1 MKCMLY
7 DAVVGVLYCQVY
19 QEYIHDRHHTHM
31 NSTQWE
37 TLTDFVKWLGKEGH
51 CVVDET
57 EKGWFIQYVDRDP
70 ETIRRQEALQKKEK
84 MDLDDEERRARFIQQ
99 QVERSHKDAD
109 TESPTYTEIQRQSE
123 DEKVEFRLPV
133 AAPLTKKARSGP
145 SPSAVFQ
152 PGMSTAGKA
161 RKKPEESASSSSG
174 KKRKSA
180 LDEIMEMEE
189 ELKKKKQKRVTE
201 SLQSRATV
209 TDPWLMTGIVVKVVT
224 PKLGEKYRRKKG
236 VVVDVDKYSGVVRML
251 DSGDQVH
258 VDEAHLETVIPA
270 LGKPVAVLCGEHRG
284 QTALLESIDES
295 HFCCSIRLQ
304 TGHSRGQAVHSVQ
317 YEHISKLHSADV

>member
-1 MKCMLY
+1 M
-7 DAVVGVLYCQVY
+7 VLLFYCQVY

-70 ETIRRQEALQKKEK
+70 ETIRRQDALQKKEK

-99 QVERSHKDAD
+99 QIERSNKDSD
-109 TESPTYTEIQRQSE
+109 VENPMYTEIQRQTE

-133 AAPLTKKARSGP
+133 APVTKKVMSAPIP
-145 SPSAVFQ
+145 SSSAFNSD
-152 PGMSTAGKA
+152 PATSDKA
-161 RKKPEESASSSSG
+161 HKKSEASASSSSS

-189 ELKKKKQKRVTE
+189 EQKKMKQKKMVD
-201 SLQSRATV
+201 SSSASTV
-209 TDPWLMTGIVVKVVT
+209 TWLMTGIVVKVVT
-224 PKLGEKYRRKKG
+224 PKLGEKYYRKKG
-236 VVVDVDKYSGVVRML
+236 VVMDIVDKYSGVIRML
-251 DSGDQVH
+251 DSGDRIR

-270 LGKPVAVLCGEHRG
+270 LGKPVLILYGEHRG
-284 QTALLESIDES
+284 MPALLESINEAR
-295 HFCCSIRLQ
+295 FCCSVRLQ
-304 TGHSRGQAVHSVQ
+304 SGQSKGQIVHSLQ
-317 YEHISKLHSADV
+317 YEHISKRHLIGG

>member
-1 MKCMLY
+1 MKPVMY
-7 DAVVGVLYCQVY
+7 TDVGVFDYQVY

-31 NSTQWE
+31 NATQWE

-109 TESPTYTEIQRQSE
+109 AESPAYTEIQRQCE
-123 DEKVEFRLPV
+123 EEKVEFRLPV
-133 AAPLTKKARSGP
+133 APLIKKATARP

-152 PGMSTAGKA
+152 PGDSAVGKA

-189 ELKKKKQKRVTE
+189 ELKKKQKRVKD
-201 SLQSRATV
+201 SSQLHANV
-209 TDPWLMTGIVVKVVT
+209 TDPWLTTGIIVKVVT
-224 PKLGEKYRRKKG
+224 PKLSEKYYRKKG
-236 VVVDVDKYSGVVRML
+236 VVVDIADKYSGVVRML
-251 DSGDQVH
+251 DSGDRVR

-270 LGKPVAVLCGEHRG
+270 LGKPVIVLNGEHSG
-284 QTALLESIDES
+284 QRAVLESIDEA

-304 TGHSRGQAVHSVQ
+304 TGRSKGQVVHSVQ
-317 YEHISKLHSADV
+317 YEHISKLHSVDV

>member
-1 MKCMLY
+1 MFS
-7 DAVVGVLYCQVY
+7 VVGVLYCQVY
-19 QEYIHDRHHTHM
+19 QEYIHDRDHTHM
-31 NSTQWE
+31 NATQWE

-99 QVERSHKDAD
+99 QVERSHRDAD
-109 TESPTYTEIQRQSE
+109 AGSPLYTEIQRQSE

-133 AAPLTKKARSGP
+133 APVSKKATAGP
-145 SPSAVFQ
+145 SPSTVFQ
-152 PGMSTAGKA
+152 PGATAAGKA
-161 RKKPEESASSSSG
+161 HRKPEESASSSSG

-189 ELKKKKQKRVTE
+189 EMKKKQKRVMDI
-201 SLQSRATV
+201 SQSHAKV
-209 TDPWLMTGIVVKVVT
+209 ADPWLTTGIVVKVVT
-224 PKLGEKYRRKKG
+224 PKLGEKYYRKKG
-236 VVVDVDKYSGVVRML
+236 VVVDIAEKYSGVVRIL
-251 DSGDQVH
+251 DSGDRVR

-284 QTALLESIDES
+284 QTALLESLDEA

-304 TGHSRGQAVHSVQ
+304 TGHCRGQLVHSVQ

>member
-1 MKCMLY
+1 MFCY
-7 DAVVGVLYCQVY
+7 QVY

-70 ETIRRQEALQKKEK
+70 ETIRRQEALQTKEK

-99 QVERSHKDAD
+99 QIERSHKDTD
-109 TESPTYTEIQRQSE
+109 TESTCTELQRQSE

-133 AAPLTKKARSGP
+133 APVTKKPMSTL

-152 PGMSTAGKA
+152 SDVTTVDRA
-161 RKKPEESASSSSG
+161 RKKSEESAGSSSVR
-174 KKRKSA
+174 KRKSA
-180 LDEIMEMEE
+180 LEEIMEMEE
-189 ELKKKKQKRVTE
+189 EQKKKKKQTKMMD
-201 SLQSRATV
+201 SSCAKV
-209 TDPWLMTGIVVKVVT
+209 TDPWLATGIVVKVVT
-224 PKLGEKYRRKKG
+224 PKLGEKYYRKKG
-236 VVVDVDKYSGVVRML
+236 VVVDIVDKYRAVVRML
-251 DSGDQVH
+251 DSGDRVR

-270 LGKPVAVLCGEHRG
+270 LGKPVLIVCGEHRG
-284 QTALLESIDES
+284 QTAVLESISEAR
-295 HFCCSIRLQ
+295 FCCSLRLE
-304 TGHSRGQAVHSVQ
+304 TGQSKGQVVHSVQ
-317 YEHISKLHSADV
+317 YEHISKLHLTDA

>member
-1 MKCMLY
+1 MMY
-7 DAVVGVLYCQVY
+7 DVAGVFNCQVY

-84 MDLDDEERRARFIQQ
+84 MDMDDEERRARFIQQ

-109 TESPTYTEIQRQSE
+109 TESPAYTEIQRQNE

-133 AAPLTKKARSGP
+133 APVAKKTFAGP
-145 SPSAVFQ
+145 SPSTVFR
-152 PGMSTAGKA
+152 PDVTAADKA
-161 RKKPEESASSSSG
+161 RKKQEESAGSSSG

-189 ELKKKKQKRVTE
+189 ELKKKKQKRGPD
-201 SLQSRATV
+201 SSQSHAEA
-209 TDPWLMTGIVVKVVT
+209 TDPWLTTGIVVKVVT
-224 PKLGEKYRRKKG
+224 PKLGEKYYRKKG
-236 VVVDVDKYSGVVRML
+236 VVVDVVDKYSGVVRML
-251 DSGDQVH
+251 DNGDGVR
-258 VDEAHLETVIPA
+258 VDELHLETVIPA
-270 LGKPVAVLCGEHRG
+270 LGKPVVVLRGEHRG
-284 QTALLESIDES
+284 QTALLESIDEG
-295 HFCCSIRLQ
+295 HFCCSIRIQ
-304 TGHSRGQAVHSVQ
+304 TGHSRGQVVHSVQ
-317 YEHISKLHSADV
+317 YEHISKLHSVDA

>member
-1 MKCMLY
+1 MFC
-7 DAVVGVLYCQVY
+7 DQVY

-84 MDLDDEERRARFIQQ
+84 MDLDDEEKRARFIQQ
-99 QVERSHKDAD
+99 QVERSHKDSD
-109 TESPTYTEIQRQSE
+109 TDSQVYTEIQRQSE

-133 AAPLTKKARSGP
+133 APVSKKVMSGP

-152 PGMSTAGKA
+152 SGPSGVDKA
-161 RKKPEESASSSSG
+161 RKKSEESAGLSSG
-174 KKRKSA
+174 RKRKSA

-189 ELKKKKQKRVTE
+189 EQKKKKQKK
-201 SLQSRATV
+201 SDDSSR
-209 TDPWLMTGIVVKVVT
+209 DKMRDQWLVRGIVVKIVT
-224 PKLGEKYRRKKG
+224 PKLGEKYYRKKG
-236 VVVDVDKYSGVVRML
+236 VVMDIVDKYSGVVQML
-251 DSGDQVH
+251 DSGDRVC

-270 LGKPVAVLCGEHRG
+270 LGKPVLVLCGEHRS
-284 QTALLESIDES
+284 QTALLESINEAR
-295 HFCCSIRLQ
+295 FCCSVVLQ
-304 TGHSRGQAVHSVQ
+304 TGQSKGQVVHSVQ
-317 YEHISKLHSADV
+317 YEHISKLHPTDS

>member
-1 MKCMLY
+1 
-7 DAVVGVLYCQVY
+7 VY

-70 ETIRRQEALQKKEK
+70 DTIRRQEALQKKEK

-109 TESPTYTEIQRQSE
+109 TESPMYTEMQRQNE
-123 DEKVEFRLPV
+123 DEKVEFRLPI
-133 AAPLTKKARSGP
+133 APVSKKATVGP
-145 SPSAVFQ
+145 SPSTVFQ
-152 PGMSTAGKA
+152 PGVATAAKA
-161 RKKPEESASSSSG
+161 QKKSEEDGRSSSG

-189 ELKKKKQKRVTE
+189 ELKKKKQKRMMD
-201 SLQSRATV
+201 SSQSRAKV
-209 TDPWLMTGIVVKVVT
+209 IDPWIMTGIVVKVVT
-224 PKLGEKYRRKKG
+224 QQLGEKYYRKKG
-236 VVVDVDKYSGVVRML
+236 VVVDIVDKYSGVVRML
-251 DSGDQVH
+251 DSSDRVR

-284 QTALLESIDES
+284 QTALLDSVDEA
-295 HFCCSIRLQ
+295 HFCCSIHLQ
-304 TGHSRGQAVHSVQ
+304 TGHSRGQVVHSVQ
-317 YEHISKLHSADV
+317 YEHISKLHSVDV

>member
-1 MKCMLY
+1 
-7 DAVVGVLYCQVY
+7 
-19 QEYIHDRHHTHM
+19 M

-70 ETIRRQEALQKKEK
+70 ETIRRQDALQKKEK
-84 MDLDDEERRARFIQQ
+84 MDMDDEERRARFIQQ
-99 QVERSHKDAD
+99 QIERSQKDSD
-109 TESPTYTEIQRQSE
+109 IENPMYTEIQRQSE

-133 AAPLTKKARSGP
+133 APVSKKMMSGSSTLTVFPADA
-145 SPSAVFQ
+145 SA
-152 PGMSTAGKA
+152 AGKVH
-161 RKKPEESASSSSG
+161 KKSEESASSLSG

-189 ELKKKKQKRVTE
+189 EEKKKKKKAVSSSQFHTK
-201 SLQSRATV
+201 AT
-209 TDPWLMTGIVVKVVT
+209 DAWLVTGIVVKVVT
-224 PKLGEKYRRKKG
+224 PKLGEKYYRKKG
-236 VVVDVDKYSGVVRML
+236 VVMDIVDKYSGVVCML
-251 DSGDQVH
+251 DSGDRVR

-270 LGKPVAVLCGEHRG
+270 LGKPVVVLRGEYSG
-284 QTALLESIDES
+284 QTALLESIDEP

-304 TGHSRGQAVHSVQ
+304 TGRSRGQVVDSVQ
-317 YEHISKLHSADV
+317 YEHICKLNSADV